1 MNALTVYLK
10 IIRDL
15 LGQKDRNA
23 ELDPRVYPEF
33 LLLGHSESAFG
44 DFVAYCRFA
53 RYLCS
58 LLGDLKAKQ
67 AYAIAVYDYLHKK
80 YSDTICDRLVKT
92 AVQIKESSLSKK
104 ALLTSG
110 REMPKLH
117 LSTEELTLLQTE
129 SATEYAILA
138 ICAAVSGQKIN
149 YT

>member
-23 ELDPRVYPEF
+23 ELDLKNYPEF
-33 LLLGHSESAFG
+33 LSLGHSESGFE

-67 AYAIAVYDYLHKK
+67 AYAVAVYDYLHKK
-80 YSDTICDRLVKT
+80 FSNEICDRLVRT
-92 AVQIKESSLSKK
+92 AAGIKESSLSKK

-117 LSTEELTLLQTE
+117 LSIEELTLLHTE
-129 SATEYAILA
+129 KATEFAILA
-138 ICAAVSGQKIN
+138 ICAAVSGQEIN
-149 YT
+149 CT

>member
-1 MNALTVYLK
+1 MDALTAYLR

-23 ELDPRVYPEF
+23 ELDLKNYSEF
-33 LLLGHSESAFG
+33 LSLGHSEADFG
-44 DFVAYCRFA
+44 DFVAYCRFS

-67 AYAIAVYDYLHKK
+67 AYAVAVYDYLHKR
-80 YSDTICDRLVKT
+80 YSNEICDRLVLT
-92 AVQIKESSLSKK
+92 AAGIKESSLSKK

-117 LSTEELTLLQTE
+117 LSAEELSQLQTE
-129 SATEYAILA
+129 MATEYAILA
-138 ICAAVSGQKIN
+138 ICAAVSGQRR
-149 YT
+149 